1 MNSINRILIA
11 DDHELIRKGLI
22 QTLSLIV
29 DAEIIEA
36 NSGKAALQKV
46 EEYKPELVIL
56 DIEMPE
62 LSGYEAAKFLKENGF
77 SGEIIFLTMYKDESL
92 FNKAL
97 DLGVKGFV
105 LKENT
110 VTEIE
115 QCLQAVI
122 KGNYYISPEISDF
135 LVKRNLRQTSQKSE
149 PNDLSKLTPTELTI
163 VHFLAKM
170 KTSQDI
176 ADELGVSLKTI
187 KNHRNNICSKLG
199 LSGAHALLK
208 YAIEHVKN

>member
-1 MNSINRILIA
+1 MNSINHILVA

-22 QTLSLIV
+22 QTLSLLL
-29 DAEIIEA
+29 DSHIIEA
-36 NSGKAALQKV
+36 NSGKVALQKV

-62 LSGYEAAKFLKENGF
+62 LSGYEAAKFLKESGY

-110 VTEIE
+110 VTEIG

-122 KGNYYISPEISDF
+122 KGNYYISPEISNF
-135 LVKRNLRQTSQKSE
+135 LVKRNLKQASQIME
-149 PNDLSKLTPTELTI
+149 ANDLLSLTPTELTI
-163 VHFLAKM
+163 VRLLAKM
-170 KTSQDI
+170 NTSQDI
-176 ADELGVSLKTI
+176 ADHLGVRLKTI

>member
-1 MNSINRILIA
+1 MNSIKRILIA
-11 DDHELIRKGLI
+11 DDHVLIRKGLI
-22 QTLSLIV
+22 QSLSLIT
-29 DAEIIEA
+29 DAHIIEA
-36 NSGKAALQKV
+36 DSGKDALKKV

-62 LSGYEAAKFLKENGF
+62 LSGYEAAKKLMENGF

-122 KGNYYISPEISDF
+122 KGKYYISPEISDF
-135 LVKRNLRQTSQKSE
+135 LIKRNLNKTTHKTESK
-149 PNDLSKLTPTELTI
+149 DLSKLTPSELI
-163 VHFLAKM
+163 VVQCLAKM

-208 YAIEHVKN
+208 FAIKQVKN

>member
-1 MNSINRILIA
+1 MNSINHILVA

-22 QTLSLIV
+22 QTLSLLL
-29 DAEIIEA
+29 DSHIIEA
-36 NSGKAALQKV
+36 NSGKVALQKV

-62 LSGYEAAKFLKENGF
+62 LSGYEAAKFLKESGY

-110 VTEIE
+110 VTEIG

-122 KGNYYISPEISDF
+122 KGNYYISPEISNF
-135 LVKRNLRQTSQKSE
+135 LVKRNLKQGETQNVKFRFVI
-149 PNDLSKLTPTELTI
+149 LTY
-163 VHFLAKM
+163 
-170 KTSQDI
+170 
-176 ADELGVSLKTI
+176 
-187 KNHRNNICSKLG
+187 KNYIRFYCG
-199 LSGAHALLK
+199 
-208 YAIEHVKN
+208 